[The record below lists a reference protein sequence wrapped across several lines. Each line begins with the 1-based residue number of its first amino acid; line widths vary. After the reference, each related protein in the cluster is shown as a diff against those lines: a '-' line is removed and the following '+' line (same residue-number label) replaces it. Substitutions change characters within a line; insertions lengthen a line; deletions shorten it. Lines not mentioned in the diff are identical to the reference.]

1 MRQNISG
8 GSPYEPIIGFSRA
21 VRVGHTVFLAG
32 TGPVGADNE
41 DVAGQ
46 TRRIFAIA
54 EKALGEAGATL
65 ADVVR
70 TRMYLTHVEDWEAV
84 GRVHGEFFGIVRPAA
99 TMVVVAALLNPAW
112 RIEIEFDA
120 VIDASVPSPL
130 VPKKGFR
137 LMPKLSIR
145 DIELANKR
153 VFIRVD
159 FNVPLTEDGS
169 TITDDTRI
177 VATLPTIEYALK
189 HRAKVILASHLGR
202 PKGKPNP
209 KYSLRPVVDRLRELL
224 DKQVGESVNVAFSP
238 DCIGEVASEMA
249 RQLESGQVL
258 LLENLRYHAEEEAND
273 PAFSKAL
280 ASLAEIYVNDAFG
293 SAHRAHAS
301 TEGITHFLKPAVAGL
316 LMEKEITYL
325 GKALESPEKPFV
337 AIIGGSKISG
347 KIDVIDNL
355 LDKVDT
361 LVIVGGM
368 AYTFQRALGV
378 TTGKS
383 LVEEDKIDMAKAA
396 IEKAK
401 AKGVNLLLP
410 VDNILADS
418 FTPDAKTQVWDT
430 SVDFP
435 ADWQGLDIGPKSIA
449 AIEDVVLTA
458 RTIVW
463 NGPAG
468 VFEFPRF
475 AVGTNAIAQAVAA
488 NKAAI
493 SIIGGGDSVSAINKT
508 GLADQITHISTG
520 GGASLEFLEGKKLPG
535 VEALTN
541 K

>member
-1 MRQNISG
+1 MS
-8 GSPYEPIIGFSRA
+8 
-21 VRVGHTVFLAG
+21 
-32 TGPVGADNE
+32 
-41 DVAGQ
+41 
-46 TRRIFAIA
+46 
-54 EKALGEAGATL
+54 K
-65 ADVVR
+65 
-70 TRMYLTHVEDWEAV
+70 LT
-84 GRVHGEFFGIVRPAA
+84 
-99 TMVVVAALLNPAW
+99 
-112 RIEIEFDA
+112 
-120 VIDASVPSPL
+120 
-130 VPKKGFR
+130 
-137 LMPKLSIR
+137 IR
-145 DIELANKR
+145 DVELANKH

-169 TITDDTRI
+169 EITDDTRI
-177 VATLPTIEYALK
+177 VATLPTILYALEHK
-189 HRAKVILASHLGR
+189 AKVILASHLGR

-224 DKQVGESVNVAFSP
+224 DKTENDYSINVAFAP
-238 DCIGEVASEMA
+238 DCVGEIASELA

-258 LLENLRYHAEEEAND
+258 LLENLRFHAQEEAND
-273 PAFSKAL
+273 PAFAKEL

-293 SAHRAHAS
+293 AAHRAHAS
-301 TEGITHFLKPAVAGL
+301 TEGITHHIKTSVAGL

-325 GKALESPEKPFV
+325 GKALEAPEKPFV

-383 LVEEDKIDMAKAA
+383 LVEEDKIEMAREALA
-396 IEKAK
+396 KAK

-418 FTPDAKTQVWDT
+418 FSPDAKTQPWDT
-430 SVDFP
+430 SKDFP
-435 ADWQGLDIGPKSIA
+435 ADWQGLDIGPKSVA
-449 AIEDVVLTA
+449 AIEKVVSGA
-458 RTIVW
+458 KTIVW

-475 AVGTNAIAQAVAA
+475 AVGTNAIAKAVAA
-488 NKAAI
+488 NKNAI
-493 SIIGGGDSVSAINKT
+493 SIIGGGDSVSAINQA
-508 GLADQITHISTG
+508 GVADRITHISTG

-535 VEALTN
+535 VEALTE

>member
-1 MRQNISG
+1 MS
-8 GSPYEPIIGFSRA
+8 
-21 VRVGHTVFLAG
+21 
-32 TGPVGADNE
+32 
-41 DVAGQ
+41 
-46 TRRIFAIA
+46 
-54 EKALGEAGATL
+54 
-65 ADVVR
+65 
-70 TRMYLTHVEDWEAV
+70 
-84 GRVHGEFFGIVRPAA
+84 
-99 TMVVVAALLNPAW
+99 
-112 RIEIEFDA
+112 
-120 VIDASVPSPL
+120 
-130 VPKKGFR
+130 
-137 LMPKLSIR
+137 KLSIR
-145 DIELANKR
+145 DIDLTNKR

-177 VATLPTIEYALK
+177 VATLPTIAYALRHK
-189 HRAKVILASHLGR
+189 AKVILASHLGR

-224 DKQVGESVNVAFSP
+224 DKEVSDSVNVAFAP
-238 DCIGEVASEMA
+238 DCVGEVAEEMA
-249 RQLESGQVL
+249 RQLESRQVL
-258 LLENLRYHAEEEAND
+258 LLENLRFHAEEEAND
-273 PAFSKAL
+273 PTFSRQL

-301 TEGITHFLKPAVAGL
+301 TEGITRFLKPAVAGL

-325 GKALESPEKPFV
+325 GRALEAPEKPFV

-347 KIDVIDNL
+347 KIDVIQNL

-418 FTPDAKTQVWDT
+418 FSPDAKTQPWET
-430 SVDFP
+430 SKNFP
-435 ADWQGLDIGPKSIA
+435 ADWQGLDIGPKSVA
-449 AIEDVVLTA
+449 AIEDVVSTA

-475 AVGTNAIAQAVAA
+475 AVGTNAIAKAVAA

-493 SIIGGGDSVSAINKT
+493 SIIGGGDSVSAINQA
-508 GLADQITHISTG
+508 GVADQITHISTG

-535 VEALTN
+535 VEALTD

>member
-1 MRQNISG
+1 M
-8 GSPYEPIIGFSRA
+8 A
-21 VRVGHTVFLAG
+21 
-32 TGPVGADNE
+32 
-41 DVAGQ
+41 
-46 TRRIFAIA
+46 
-54 EKALGEAGATL
+54 
-65 ADVVR
+65 
-70 TRMYLTHVEDWEAV
+70 
-84 GRVHGEFFGIVRPAA
+84 
-99 TMVVVAALLNPAW
+99 
-112 RIEIEFDA
+112 
-120 VIDASVPSPL
+120 
-130 VPKKGFR
+130 
-137 LMPKLSIR
+137 KLSIR

-159 FNVPLTEDGS
+159 FNVPLTEDGKE
-169 TITDDTRI
+169 ITDDTRI
-177 VATLPTIEYALK
+177 VATLPTIIFALK
-189 HRAKVILASHLGR
+189 RRAKVILASHLGR

-209 KYSLRPVVDRLRELL
+209 KFSLRPVVDRLRELL
-224 DKQVGESVNVAFSP
+224 DKEVGESVNVAFSP
-238 DCIGEVASEMA
+238 DCIGEIASEMA

-258 LLENLRYHAEEEAND
+258 LLENLRFHAEEEAND

-280 ASLAEIYVNDAFG
+280 ASLAEVYTNDAFG

-325 GKALESPEKPFV
+325 GKALEAPEKPFV
-337 AIIGGSKISG
+337 AILGGSKISG

-383 LVEEDKIDMAKAA
+383 LVEEDKIDMATSALA
-396 IEKAK
+396 KAK
-401 AKGVNLLLP
+401 TKGVNLLLP
-410 VDNILADS
+410 VDNILADN
-418 FTPDAKTQVWDT
+418 FAADAKTQPWDT
-430 SVDFP
+430 SKDFP

-449 AIEDVVLTA
+449 AIEQVISTA

-475 AVGTNAIAQAVAA
+475 AMGTNAIAKAVAS
-488 NKAAI
+488 NKAAT
-493 SIIGGGDSVSAINKT
+493 SIIGGGDSVSAINKA
-508 GLADQITHISTG
+508 GCADQVTHISTG

-535 VEALTN
+535 VEALTD

>member
-1 MRQNISG
+1 
-8 GSPYEPIIGFSRA
+8 
-21 VRVGHTVFLAG
+21 
-32 TGPVGADNE
+32 
-41 DVAGQ
+41 
-46 TRRIFAIA
+46 
-54 EKALGEAGATL
+54 
-65 ADVVR
+65 
-70 TRMYLTHVEDWEAV
+70 
-84 GRVHGEFFGIVRPAA
+84 
-99 TMVVVAALLNPAW
+99 
-112 RIEIEFDA
+112 
-120 VIDASVPSPL
+120 
-130 VPKKGFR
+130 
-137 LMPKLSIR
+137 MPKLTIR
-145 DIELANKR
+145 DIDLTNKR
-153 VFIRVD
+153 LFIRVD

-177 VATLPTIEYALK
+177 VATLPTIVYALRRK
-189 HRAKVILASHLGR
+189 AKVILASHLGR

-209 KYSLRPVVDRLRELL
+209 KYSLRPVALRLRELL
-224 DKQVGESVNVAFSP
+224 DKELGESINVAFSP

-258 LLENLRYHAEEEAND
+258 LLENLRYHPEEEAND
-273 PAFSKAL
+273 PAFSQAL
-280 ASLAEIYVNDAFG
+280 ASLAEVYVNDAFG

-301 TEGITHFLKPAVAGL
+301 TEGITHFLQPAVAGL

-396 IEKAK
+396 LEKAK
-401 AKGVNLLLP
+401 ALGVNLLLP
-410 VDNILADS
+410 VDNILADK
-418 FTPDAKTQVWDT
+418 FAADANTQPWDC

-435 ADWQGLDIGPKSIA
+435 PDWQGLDIGPKSIA
-449 AIEDVVLTA
+449 AIEEVVSTA

-475 AVGTNAIAQAVAA
+475 AVGTNAIARAVAA

-493 SIIGGGDSVSAINKT
+493 SIIGGGDSVSAINQA
-508 GLADQITHISTG
+508 GVADQITHISTG

-535 VEALTN
+535 VEALTD

>member
-1 MRQNISG
+1 M
-8 GSPYEPIIGFSRA
+8 A
-21 VRVGHTVFLAG
+21 
-32 TGPVGADNE
+32 
-41 DVAGQ
+41 
-46 TRRIFAIA
+46 
-54 EKALGEAGATL
+54 
-65 ADVVR
+65 
-70 TRMYLTHVEDWEAV
+70 
-84 GRVHGEFFGIVRPAA
+84 
-99 TMVVVAALLNPAW
+99 
-112 RIEIEFDA
+112 
-120 VIDASVPSPL
+120 
-130 VPKKGFR
+130 
-137 LMPKLSIR
+137 KLSIR

-177 VATLPTIEYALK
+177 AATLPTIEYALR
-189 HRAKVILASHLGR
+189 HRSKVILASHLGR
-202 PKGKPNP
+202 PKGMPSP
-209 KYSLRPVVDRLRELL
+209 KYSLRPIVDRLRQLL
-224 DKQVGESVNVAFSP
+224 DKHLGESINVAFAP
-238 DCIGEVASEMA
+238 DCVGEIAEEMA

-258 LLENLRYHAEEEAND
+258 LLENLRFHAEEEAND
-273 PAFSKAL
+273 PAFSQAL

-301 TEGITHFLKPAVAGL
+301 TEGITHYLKPAVAGL

-396 IEKAK
+396 LDKAK

-410 VDNILADS
+410 VDNVLADS
-418 FTPDAKTQVWDT
+418 FSPDAKTQPWDC
-430 SVDFP
+430 SVNFP

-449 AIEDVVLTA
+449 AIEEVVSTA

-475 AVGTNAIAQAVAA
+475 AVGTNAIAKAVAA

-493 SIIGGGDSVSAINKT
+493 SIIGGGDSVSAINQ
-508 GLADQITHISTG
+508 A

-535 VEALTN
+535 VEALTD

>member
-1 MRQNISG
+1 
-8 GSPYEPIIGFSRA
+8 
-21 VRVGHTVFLAG
+21 
-32 TGPVGADNE
+32 
-41 DVAGQ
+41 
-46 TRRIFAIA
+46 
-54 EKALGEAGATL
+54 
-65 ADVVR
+65 
-70 TRMYLTHVEDWEAV
+70 
-84 GRVHGEFFGIVRPAA
+84 
-99 TMVVVAALLNPAW
+99 
-112 RIEIEFDA
+112 
-120 VIDASVPSPL
+120 
-130 VPKKGFR
+130 
-137 LMPKLSIR
+137 
-145 DIELANKR
+145 
-153 VFIRVD
+153 
-159 FNVPLTEDGS
+159 
-169 TITDDTRI
+169 
-177 VATLPTIEYALK
+177 VATLPTIKYAIAHK
-189 HRAKVILASHLGR
+189 AKVILASHLGR

-209 KYSLRPVVDRLRELL
+209 KYSLRPVVDRLRALL
-224 DKQVGESVNVAFSP
+224 DKELGESVNVAFAP
-238 DCIGEVASEMA
+238 DCIGEVATKLA

-258 LLENLRYHAEEEAND
+258 LLENLRYHPEEEAND

-280 ASLAEIYVNDAFG
+280 ASLADVYVNDAFG

-355 LDKVDT
+355 LDKVNT

-368 AYTFQRALGV
+368 AY
-378 TTGKS
+378 TGKS

-410 VDNILADS
+410 VDNVLADK
-418 FTPDAKTQVWDT
+418 FAPDAKTQLWDC
-430 SVDFP
+430 SINFP

-449 AIEDVVLTA
+449 AIEEVISTA

-475 AVGTNAIAQAVAA
+475 AVGTNAIAKAVAG

-535 VEALTN
+535 VEALTD